1 MKEYEHNHYRIIR
14 MRPNAF
20 RAEWVNIGVLMYDK
34 QAGRHTV
41 DMLPIGHPK
50 VESVVLKG
58 MTSEE
63 YHQIKEIVRECFSSF
78 DDEQRNPFDEN
89 GDVNDFILLLRQFEG
104 SNQIRFSHPSIPR
117 GRLDL
122 KKLQSILMDTYVN

>member
-20 RAEWVNIGVLMYDK
+20 RSEWVNIGVLMYDK

-104 SNQIRFSHPSIPR
+104 SNKIRFSHPSIPR

-122 KKLQSILMDTYVN
+122 IKLQSILMDTYVN